1 MCDGIIRS
9 AEMYNVRC
17 PVGLMLTGFIIEKSL
32 TNIPI
37 GYIMGSMNDAT
48 STNGG
53 LDMKNYFEVKKNL
66 VLTGNSRIF
75 NNWAEHSSITADD
88 FIVALEWV
96 CDDPLDAN
104 GMLTREIAL
113 APDRI
118 VKLRRINDHHTGITS
133 FYKFEGDNGGENGK
147 LGTIWGGEI
156 FDDGFMRKIS
166 LSAKDRV

>member
-1 MCDGIIRS
+1 
-9 AEMYNVRC
+9 MYNVRC
-17 PVGLMLTGFIIEKSL
+17 PVGLMLTGFIIEKTL
-32 TNIPI
+32 DKYTHWVYNGVDERRNI
-37 GYIMGSMNDAT
+37 NKRR
-48 STNGG
+48 
-53 LDMKNYFEVKKNL
+53 LDMKNYFEVKKNI

-75 NNWAEHSSITADD
+75 NNWAEHSSITVDD
-88 FIVALEWV
+88 FIAALEWV

-118 VKLRRINDHHTGITS
+118 VKLRRVNDQRIGITS
-133 FYKFEGDNGGENGK
+133 VYKFEVDNGGEKGK
-147 LGTIWGGEI
+147 LGTIWAGEV

>member
-1 MCDGIIRS
+1 
-9 AEMYNVRC
+9 
-17 PVGLMLTGFIIEKSL
+17 
-32 TNIPI
+32 
-37 GYIMGSMNDAT
+37 
-48 STNGG
+48 
-53 LDMKNYFEVKKNL
+53 MKNYFEVKKNI

-113 APDRI
+113 APDGI

-133 FYKFEGDNGGENGK
+133 FYKVEGDNGGENGK

>member
-1 MCDGIIRS
+1 M
-9 AEMYNVRC
+9 
-17 PVGLMLTGFIIEKSL
+17 K
-32 TNIPI
+32 
-37 GYIMGSMNDAT
+37 DAT

-118 VKLRRINDHHTGITS
+118 VKLRRINDHHTGIRRWC
-133 FYKFEGDNGGENGK
+133 FVQPF
-147 LGTIWGGEI
+147 
-156 FDDGFMRKIS
+156 FH
-166 LSAKDRV
+166 